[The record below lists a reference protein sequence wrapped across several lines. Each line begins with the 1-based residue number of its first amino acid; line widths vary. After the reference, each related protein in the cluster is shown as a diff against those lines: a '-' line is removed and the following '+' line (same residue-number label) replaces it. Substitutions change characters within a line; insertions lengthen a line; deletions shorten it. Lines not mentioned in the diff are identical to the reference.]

1 LLISIEEIT
10 IVIPSEMRSQHSIE
24 PCPRNESDA
33 RDLQLISVSSQLGSA
48 SLHAE
53 GSNKNQAGSAV
64 VACLLEVSLDGTSV
78 GLDVVRDSCI
88 HP

>member
-1 LLISIEEIT
+1 
-10 IVIPSEMRSQHSIE
+10 
-24 PCPRNESDA
+24 
-33 RDLQLISVSSQLGSA
+33 
-48 SLHAE
+48 
-53 GSNKNQAGSAV
+53 